1 MRSIADDPL
10 GELVKSGYAL
20 MFNPLLGAPQHR
32 AIDDG
37 GAVASARELR

>member
-20 MFNPLLGAPQHR
+20 MFNPLLGRTTASSDR
-32 AIDDG
+32 RWGSG
-37 GAVASARELR
+37 GLRS